1 MTFAW
6 PGVLKA
12 RARNPHP
19 RNGFRSGGRSLSGV
33 EQRVVSDA
41 SYWEIAVSGIK
52 VGSAAEALAYRAMI
66 ARLRDGEAMIMQVCD
81 AYRPLGAKANG
92 TAVSLAAAAALRAT
106 QVALNV
112 TGAEL
117 SSGHFFSIGER
128 LHQVKQ
134 VVSGPVAP
142 PFLNQLAMDSPWD
155 DRIPWSDAV
164 AGTSL
169 YTVTI
174 TPPLRAAAPAGT
186 GASLSNLVLRCVLRD
201 AADGDLELDLGRLG
215 SPSLT
220 LVEDF

>member
-1 MTFAW
+1 M
-6 PGVLKA
+6 LKA
-12 RARNPHP
+12 RVCDPHL
-19 RNGFRSGGRSLSGV
+19 RNGFRSGGRSLSGI

-41 SYWEIAVSGIK
+41 SYWEVAVSGIK
-52 VGSAAEALAYRAMI
+52 ISKAEEALAYRAMI
-66 ARLRDGEAMIMQVCD
+66 ARLRDGEPMIMQVCD
-81 AYRPLGAKANG
+81 AYRPLGSKSSS
-92 TAVSLAAAAALRAT
+92 TAVSLAASAALRAT

-117 SSGHFFSIGER
+117 MGGHYFSIGER
-128 LHQVKQ
+128 LHQVKE

-142 PFLNQLAMDSPWD
+142 PFLNQLATDSPWD
-155 DRIPWSDAV
+155 DRIPWADAV

-174 TPPLRAAAPAGT
+174 TPPLRAAAAAGT

-215 SPSLT
+215 SPSLA